1 MPKAMPIQDLI
12 SQSQRLRGAD
22 RLAEAERVC
31 RQTLVQVASNAS
43 ALFESAAIA
52 FSSDR
57 VAIAADRFKRVKTV
71 LPATSAVYF
80 NMAICDQ
87 RLSNEQEVGD
97 HLRRALILDPK
108 SSGAMAAL
116 ARNQLALQ
124 ANDTA
129 MVTAERNL
137 ILEPVSNRSLAAFGF
152 VAWRAKQWSAAE
164 KALRAALVLNPERWD
179 ADLNLANVFVETRR
193 SLEAVRRYRRLAL
206 FAPRDESIWGNLGV
220 TLIDLDDWRGA
231 SEAYS
236 RLVRLSRGR
245 PTNHEPKDPYPELP
259 VEPKKPMPRTTAWH
273 RLKFDLEQLV
283 YLLNQRLLPKTFEK
297 EVEAYTQIIEG
308 LNENQRSA
316 ISFELPEKDADR
328 ISRYNGRLVHIAN
341 TGWGSRAP
349 ASDTHPR
356 PETSALDPKVDWDDA
371 ATAFLGSNPPI
382 TVVDNFLHPTAL
394 TALRKFCLESTIW
407 FELKGAGYLG
417 AYFRDGFNDPL
428 LLAIAEELTA
438 QMPEVFKGYPL
449 RTIWAY
455 TYEQSMVGINPHADF
470 ARINVNFWITPDSAN
485 LDPETGGLLI
495 YRRPAPSSWGFEQY
509 NAAPGAEV
517 MKFLGDDADRPIRI
531 PHRQNRAV
539 IFDSR
544 LFHETDRLYFR
555 EGLKNRRINVT
566 MLFGR
571 Q

>member
-1 MPKAMPIQDLI
+1 M
-12 SQSQRLRGAD
+12 
-22 RLAEAERVC
+22 EAERIC
-31 RQTLVQVASNAS
+31 RRTLVQVASNAP

-52 FSSDR
+52 FSGDE
-57 VAIAADRFKRVKTV
+57 VVVAADRFKRVKTV
-71 LPATSAVYF
+71 LPAASAVHF
-80 NMAICDQ
+80 NIAICDQ
-87 RLSNEQEVGD
+87 RLSNEQQAGI
-97 HLRRALILDPK
+97 HLRRALILKPK
-108 SSGAMAAL
+108 SIGAIAAL
-116 ARNQLALQ
+116 ARNQLALR
-124 ANDTA
+124 ATDA
-129 MVTAERNL
+129 AIVAAKRNL
-137 ILEPVSNRSLAAFGF
+137 VLEPVSYESLAAFGF
-152 VAWRAKQWSAAE
+152 VAWRAKHWSAAE
-164 KALRAALVLNPERWD
+164 KALRAALVLNPNGWD
-179 ADLNLANVFVETRR
+179 ADLNLANVLVETGR
-193 SLEAVRRYRRLAL
+193 SLEAIRRYRRLAI
-206 FAPRDESIWGNLGV
+206 FAPLDTSIWGNLGV
-220 TLIDLDDWRGA
+220 TLIDIDDWRGA

-245 PTNHEPKDPYPELP
+245 PTNHASRDPYPELP
-259 VEPKKPMPRTTAWH
+259 VEPNRAMPWTTAWH
-273 RLKFDLEQLV
+273 RLKFDLEQIV
-283 YLLNQRLLPKTFEK
+283 YLLNKRLLPKTFEK
-297 EVEAYTQIIEG
+297 EAEAYTEIIEG
-308 LNENQRSA
+308 LDQNQRSA

-341 TGWGSRAP
+341 TRWGSRAP
-349 ASDTHPR
+349 ISDASLHHETH
-356 PETSALDPKVDWDDA
+356 ALNPKVDWDNTA
-371 ATAFLGSNPPI
+371 AAFLGSTPPI
-382 TVVDNFLHPTAL
+382 TVIDNFLHPTAL

-438 QMPEVFKGYPL
+438 RMPEIFEGYPL

-495 YRRPAPSSWGFEQY
+495 YRRPAPTSWGFEQY
-509 NAAPGAEV
+509 NAAPGEEV
-517 MKFLGDDADRPIRI
+517 MKFLGDDADTPIRI

-544 LFHETDRLYFR
+544 LFHETDRLHFR
-555 EGLKNRRINVT
+555 EGLENRRINVT